1 MGFADEKIRK
11 KIVPLYS
18 NGFGAFTI
26 SDWEQM
32 INSNLRSSEKITKD
46 ELKLL
51 SDIVEKYKYWTA
63 QMFVLQG
70 INNQM
75 ASKSCEDFYKFSI
88 YSFLTGHTKGFIDD
102 GELRM
107 YCGRE
112 IATVNGYSME
122 YEKYELSALGLV
134 ARKVLL
140 SICETVYPGMYQERF
155 RKEVEERIVYEVPKY

>member
-1 MGFADEKIRK
+1 
-11 KIVPLYS
+11 
-18 NGFGAFTI
+18 
-26 SDWEQM
+26 
-32 INSNLRSSEKITKD
+32 
-46 ELKLL
+46 
-51 SDIVEKYKYWTA
+51 
-63 QMFVLQG
+63 
-70 INNQM
+70 
-75 ASKSCEDFYKFSI
+75 
-88 YSFLTGHTKGFIDD
+88 
-102 GELRM
+102 M